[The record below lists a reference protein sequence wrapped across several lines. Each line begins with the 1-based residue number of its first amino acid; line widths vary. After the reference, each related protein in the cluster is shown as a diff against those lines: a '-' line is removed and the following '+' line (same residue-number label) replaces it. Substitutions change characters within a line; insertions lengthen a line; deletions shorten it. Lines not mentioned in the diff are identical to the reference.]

1 MRLLKLAIIPVFLV
15 TFSNAVSA
23 QDGPGEPGVA
33 PPQDPIAQLRLTPE
47 QRQRIRAIREQ
58 NKDERAAINRRLRES
73 NFALEQAL
81 DADVPNEAEIEQRL
95 RDVAAA
101 QAAST
106 RMRVMTELS
115 IRRVLT
121 AEQRALWKDLREQ
134 AASQRR
140 DNPRRPAVEG
150 FRPNQPN
157 GLAPFPRRNA
167 LPKNPR
173 P

>member
-1 MRLLKLAIIPVFLV
+1 MRFLKLVIIPILV
-15 TFSNAVSA
+15 ITVANVVNA
-23 QDGPGEPGVA
+23 QDGPVEPSTA
-33 PPQDPIAQLRLTPE
+33 PSQDPIAQLRLTPE

-58 NKDERAAINRRLRES
+58 NKDERAAINLRLRES
-73 NFALEQAL
+73 NFALEHAL

-121 AEQRALWKDLREQ
+121 PEQRALWKNLREQ
-134 AASQRR
+134 AATQRR
-140 DNPRRPAVEG
+140 DNPRRPSADG

-167 LPKNPR
+167 LPRNPR